1 MTTLRHSDLERTFGK
16 EAVATIASSHVLLVG
31 AGGVGCEML
40 KNLVLLGFGQI
51 TVLDLDTVD
60 LSNLNRQ
67 FLFGHEHIK
76 QPKSVVARATAQ
88 KFNPHVDI
96 TSHLANIITDPKF
109 TVSWYKGFDVV
120 YNALDNLEARRHVN
134 RMCLTANVP
143 LVESGTTGFLGQTQ
157 VILAGKTECVDCVPK
172 ETPKSFP
179 ICTIRST
186 PSQPVHTVVWA
197 KSFLFVQLFG
207 SDLELGEMDESEAS
221 KEELSTLKKETA
233 ELLELRDVISKP
245 EFGKNVFCKIFDV
258 DIARQAE
265 HNVDN
270 GRAKPDP
277 QSWDEL
283 EKLSKHLDGAQIAK
297 SRAQNVWS
305 REEAFAV
312 FLDATKRLQ
321 TRFNNGETLE
331 FDKDDED
338 TLDFVVA
345 AATLFATVHHVT
357 TKSKFDLK
365 QIAGNIIPA
374 IATTN
379 AMIAALAVQQGVWL
393 LTKPDRARDYY
404 ISRRGGDRFFTKTK
418 PAPPSTSCVTS
429 SAARVVVTCD
439 VDKTKLSDL
448 VTWVSEFFPKEEL
461 AVLSNQLI
469 YDVDFDDNLERTL
482 GDLGVKERSFVT
494 IMDDSDD
501 DTKLRNLEIYF
512 EPRENAGEAVVDG
525 SIANITPIPTVPT
538 YTVEKPEEEDEEDGE
553 DELLVADTSKRGFS
567 EIDSVVILDEEPSK
581 VVRVDE
587 GGKEEVKKDVQVE
600 DVEEVVLLD

>member
-1 MTTLRHSDLERTFGK
+1 
-16 EAVATIASSHVLLVG
+16 
-31 AGGVGCEML
+31 ML
-40 KNLVLLGFGQI
+40 KNLVLLGFGKI

-76 QPKSVVARATAQ
+76 QPKSVVARETAQ
-88 KFNPHVDI
+88 KFNPHVNI
-96 TSHLANIITDPKF
+96 TAHLANIITDKQF
-109 TVSWYKGFDVV
+109 TVKWFQQFDIV

-157 VILAGKTECVDCVPK
+157 IILGGKTECVDCVPK

-186 PSQPVHTVVWA
+186 PSQPVHTIVWA

-207 SDLELGEMDESEAS
+207 NDLDLGEMDESEAS
-221 KEELSTLKKETA
+221 KEELSTLRKETA
-233 ELLELRDVISKP
+233 ELLELRDVITKP
-245 EFGKNVFCKIFDV
+245 EFAKNVFCKIFHA

-270 GRAKPDP
+270 GREKPVP
-277 QSWDEL
+277 QVWEEL
-283 EKLSKHLDGAQIAK
+283 EDLSKHLDGAQIAK

-321 TRFNNGETLE
+321 TRFNDGQTLE

-393 LTKPDRARDYY
+393 LTKPDRSRDYF
-404 ISRRGGDRFFTKTK
+404 ISRRGGGRFFMVAK
-418 PAPPSTSCVTS
+418 PSAPSQTCDTSL
-429 SAARVVVTCD
+429 AARCVVTCD
-439 VDKTKLSDL
+439 VDHVTVSDL
-448 VTWVSEFFPKEEL
+448 VSFVSKIFPKEEL
-461 AVLSNQLI
+461 AVLSGKLI
-469 YDVDFDDNLERTL
+469 YDIDFDDNFERTL
-482 GDLGVKERSFVT
+482 GSLGVKERSFVT

-512 EPRENAGEAVVDG
+512 EPVEGEVTGIQVVG
-525 SIANITPIPTVPT
+525 ELPTVAT
-538 YTVEKPEEEDEEDGE
+538 YTVEKEEEEEE
-553 DELLVADTSKRGFS
+553 EEELEVADTSKRGFS
-567 EIDSVVILDEEPSK
+567 EVDNVVVLDEEPVKIVK
-581 VVRVDE
+581 VGE
-587 GGKEEVKKDVQVE
+587 EEVGKKVE
-600 DVEEVVLLD
+600 VADVEEVVLLD

>member
-1 MTTLRHSDLERTFGK
+1 MSKRHSDLERTFGK
-16 EAVATIASSHVLLVG
+16 DAVNVIASSHVLLVG

-40 KNLVLLGFGQI
+40 KNLVLLGFGKI

-76 QPKSVVARATAQ
+76 QPKSVVARATAH

-96 TSHLANIITDPKF
+96 TSHLANIITDPNF
-109 TVSWYKGFDVV
+109 TVSWYKGFDIV

-207 SDLELGEMDESEAS
+207 SDLDLGDMDESEAS
-221 KEELSTLKKETA
+221 KDELATLKKETA
-233 ELLELRDVISKP
+233 ELLELRDVIGKP

-258 DIARQAE
+258 DIARQAA

-277 QSWDEL
+277 QVWDEL
-283 EKLSKHLDGAQIAK
+283 EGLAKHLDGAQIAK
-297 SRAQNVWS
+297 SRPQNVWS

-338 TLDFVVA
+338 KLDFVVA
-345 AATLFATVHHVT
+345 AATLFATVHHVP

-379 AMIAALAVQQGVWL
+379 AMIAALAVQQGVWQ
-393 LTKPDRARDYY
+393 LTKPELAKDYY
-404 ISRRGGDRFFTKTK
+404 ISRRGGDRFFTVTK
-418 PAPPSTSCVTS
+418 PAPPSARCVTS
-429 SAARVVVTCD
+429 TAARVVVSCD
-439 VDKTKLSDL
+439 VDKIKVSDL
-448 VTWVSEFFPKEEL
+448 IAWVSDFFPKEEL
-461 AVLSNQLI
+461 AVLSNKLI
-469 YDVDFDDNLERTL
+469 YDVDFDDNVERTL
-482 GDLGVKERSFVT
+482 GDLGVQERSFVT

-501 DTKLRNLEIYF
+501 DEKLRNLEIYF
-512 EPRENAGEAVVDG
+512 EPRDKDAAEDIV
-525 SIANITPIPTVPT
+525 NITPIPTVAT
-538 YTVEKPEEEDEEDGE
+538 YTVEKEEEEDEED
-553 DELLVADTSKRGFS
+553 ELELEVADTSKRGFS

-581 VVRVDE
+581 VVKVDD
-587 GGKEEVKKDVQVE
+587 GEVKEDVQVE